1 MEHYLD
7 MSANNLFQIGDI
19 AGFTPQIARLV
30 SMMNYT
36 RHTTLQAVEGLSIA
50 QLDYVHDEQSN
61 SIGAILFHVAAV
73 EVWYQANT
81 FFNRDLDADENREWE
96 AGLDL
101 GAAARAALQGHD
113 LGYYTERLSR
123 VRLSTLRELAAR
135 EDNWLDELGP
145 FGRNEA
151 NNYFKWFHVTED
163 ELSHR
168 GQIRWLRK
176 RLPT

>member
-1 MEHYLD
+1 M
-7 MSANNLFQIGDI
+7 NVLFRIGEI

-36 RHTTLQAVEGLSIA
+36 RYTTLRAVDGLSID
-50 QLDYVHDEQSN
+50 QLDHMHDEQSN
-61 SIGAILFHVAAV
+61 SIGALLFHIAAV

-81 FFNRDLDADENREWE
+81 FFKRELDEVENREWE

-101 GAAARAALQGHD
+101 GEGARRELRGHN
-113 LGYYTERLSR
+113 LAHYTERLAR
-123 VRLSTLRELAAR
+123 VRSETLSQLAAR
-135 EDNWLDELGP
+135 ADSWLDETGP
-145 FGRNEA
+145 FGGSEA

-176 RLPT
+176 RLPK